1 MRRWLEGEKA
11 RGGMAKRKQRAARAV
26 VIHSIAHAR
35 AAMEAASALE
45 VPVILMSAPGAASYA
60 GARWFL
66 SVVARARD
74 EYPDVPVTA
83 VLDCGDEPGRAL
95 GALREGC
102 EAIRF
107 TGPARVATKVGAI
120 ANQCGAT
127 LYRERGPGPALDL
140 GGEPDPRS
148 NCRKW
153 LGDTSQ
159 TPRTGRLAKPER
171 GKT

>member
-1 MRRWLEGEKA
+1 
-11 RGGMAKRKQRAARAV
+11 MAGRKQRAARAV
-26 VIHSIAHAR
+26 VIHSLADAR
-35 AAMEAASALE
+35 AAMEAARAHE
-45 VPVILMSAPGAASYA
+45 VAVILMSAPGAASYA

-102 EAIRF
+102 KAIRF
-107 TGPARVATKVGAI
+107 TGPARLAAKLAAI
-120 ANQCGAT
+120 ADRCGAT
-127 LYRERGPGPALDL
+127 LYRDKGPGPALDL
-140 GGEPDPRS
+140 AGEPDPRTS
-148 NCRKW
+148 CRKW

-159 TPRTGRLAKPER
+159 GPGTGRLAGPER
-171 GKT
+171 GRT